1 MAEPSK
7 GRVGMVGKNKPLVSL
22 IFPAKNEGN
31 NVKSTLESAMKVK
44 TTYPIEMIV
53 VDDGSEDGS
62 CDFIESSTGNG
73 QIKLVRTEGIGL
85 PRAKN
90 LGAEHASGTYLIFC
104 DAHLFFEDHWID
116 WLIEPIEQGK
126 ADGTTPGIAPT
137 NNPEVAGYGQTLNHE
152 LAVQWN
158 GWKQNPFQTAVLP
171 GGCYAVSKQVFQDI
185 GGFDQ
190 GFQVWGYEDVEI
202 SIKMWLFGY
211 KCYAQPKVKILHLF
225 RTAHPYRVTYDHV
238 YYNML
243 RMAYSHFS
251 EERIEKCKSLIKYG
265 NVDRFTK
272 MVLEENVWEQRE
284 KYLARRKHSD
294 DWYMEK
300 FGIPF

>member
-7 GRVGMVGKNKPLVSL
+7 GRVEMVAENKPLVSL

-31 NVKSTLESAMKVK
+31 NVKSTLESARKAK
-44 TTYPIEMIV
+44 TNYPFEMIV
-53 VDDGSEDGS
+53 VDDGSVDNC
-62 CDFIESSTGNG
+62 CDFIESFDHHG

-85 PRAKN
+85 PKAKN
-90 LGAEHASGTYLIFC
+90 LGAEHAKGTYLIFC
-104 DAHLFFEDHWID
+104 DAHLFFEDYWID
-116 WLIEPIEQGK
+116 QLLEPIRQGK

-137 NNPEVAGYGQTLNHE
+137 NNPDVAGYGQTLNQQ

-171 GGCYAVSKQVFQDI
+171 GGCYAVSKTVFDDI
-185 GGFDQ
+185 GGFDH

-225 RTAHPYRVTYDHV
+225 RQAHPYRVTYDHI

-251 EERIEKCKSLIKYG
+251 EERIKKCKTLIKYG
-265 NVDRFTK
+265 NPDHFTK
-272 MVLEENVWEQRE
+272 MVLDDHALEQRE
-284 KYLARRKHSD
+284 IYMTRRKYSD
-294 DWYMEK
+294 DWFMEK